1 MVKAQDSEA
10 QRLAY
15 AAMQALSRGD
25 KAAAGGLA
33 RQILLRRAGDPNAH
47 QVLGVI
53 ALEAGDLTA
62 ARRHLEAA
70 NAAAPNQAQIVNT
83 LGVALRRLGETQ
95 GARGA
100 FARAGELGLID
111 GWRNLGGLEA
121 KERNSKATI
130 AAYERVLAISRR
142 DPAAHAA
149 LAQEYERLH
158 DLARAK
164 AHGQEAL
171 AGDPGNEIARLALA
185 HALLREK
192 DFSGAEAA
200 ALAVTARADGA
211 AANRAIAWGVVGEA
225 RDRLDDAS
233 GAFAAFT
240 AANRILREQ
249 HGHLLN
255 ATHLLYHPA
264 GLARM
269 TELVG
274 ETDIAAW
281 PAPAAAFATAAP
293 VFLVGFPRSGT
304 TLLDQILSSHSRIV
318 CIEER
323 EHFAEA
329 LGGVIRDAAKLARFG
344 MLSAV
349 EIDAART
356 EYWRRVRAE
365 NTLPP
370 DALLVD
376 KLPLNIVVLPLI
388 KRVFPDARIVF
399 ALRDPRDVI
408 LSCYQQRFGMNA
420 PMVQFLELGSAAA
433 YYDAIMALFDVCRQ
447 RLALDL
453 HQVRYEDVVADL
465 EGAARG
471 LTAFLG
477 LDYET
482 AMLDF
487 NVTALKRDI
496 NTPSARQ
503 VIQPLYSRSIGRWR
517 RYGEELSPVLPILA
531 AWVKRF
537 GYEP

>member
-1 MVKAQDSEA
+1 
-10 QRLAY
+10 
-15 AAMQALSRGD
+15 MQALSRGD
-25 KAAAGGLA
+25 KGAAGGLA
-33 RQILLRRAGDPNAH
+33 RQLLLRRAMDPNAH

-53 ALEAGDLTA
+53 ALEAGDLAT
-62 ARRHLEAA
+62 ARRHLETA
-70 NAAAPNQAQIVNT
+70 NKAAPNQAQIVNT
-83 LGVALRRLGETQ
+83 LGVTLRRLGETEA
-95 GARGA
+95 ARRA

-121 KERNSKATI
+121 KARNSKATI
-130 AAYERVLAISRR
+130 AAYERALAISRR
-142 DPAAHAA
+142 DAAAHAA

-158 DLARAK
+158 DLTRAK
-164 AHGQEAL
+164 EHAQEAL
-171 AGDPGNEIARLALA
+171 AGDPDNEIARLALA
-185 HALLREK
+185 QALLRQK

-200 ALAVTARADGA
+200 ALPATAGA
-211 AANRAIAWGVVGEA
+211 GGSKANQSIAWGVVGEA
-225 RDRLDDAS
+225 RDRLGDAP
-233 GAFAAFT
+233 GAFVAFT
-240 AANRILREQ
+240 AANAILREQ
-249 HGHLLN
+249 HAHLLD

-269 TELVG
+269 TQLVG
-274 ETDIAAW
+274 ETDIAQW

-329 LGGVIRDAAKLARFG
+329 LGGVIRDADKLARYG
-344 MLSAV
+344 MLSAA
-349 EIDAART
+349 EIDAARA

-388 KRVFPDARIVF
+388 KRVFPDAKIIF

-420 PMVQFLELGSAAA
+420 AMAQFLELGSAAA
-433 YYDAIMALFDVCRQ
+433 YYDAIMTLFDVCRR

-453 HQVRYEDVVADL
+453 YQVRYEDVVADL
-465 EGAARG
+465 ESAARG
-471 LTAFLG
+471 LSAFLG
-477 LDYET
+477 LDYEA

-487 NVTALKRDI
+487 NATALKRDI

-517 RYGEELSPVLPILA
+517 RYGEELGPALPILA
-531 AWVKRF
+531 PWVKSF